1 MVNRADGAKRMHLQ
15 TSVTI
20 FAHGSV
26 LLAQNDFPAFLIPL
40 AIFGV
45 IIVAVAISMYF
56 TARWEKQRT
65 EALRVVAD
73 GLGFEYWPRGSDALV
88 GEFGP
93 FHLFQIG
100 RARTIKN
107 FMQGAAQG
115 LTISLFDYS
124 YVIGS
129 GKHQQTIVQS
139 VFVAHRAGMNLPS
152 FSVRPKS
159 FWDRIGHW
167 FGTKDIEFE
176 SNPAFNNAF
185 LVKGSDDVAIRAA
198 FTDPLL
204 EYLVTHPNVQLEG
217 NGERLMYYRGARV
230 KPEQMRDFMAEGFAV
245 LGLFPEA

>member
-1 MVNRADGAKRMHLQ
+1 MSR
-15 TSVTI
+15 
-20 FAHGSV
+20 
-26 LLAQNDFPAFLIPL
+26 FLIR
-40 AIFGV
+40 
-45 IIVAVAISMYF
+45 
-56 TARWEKQRT
+56 ARGTDVQI
-65 EALRVVAD
+65 AD
-73 GLGFEYWPRGSDALV
+73 MNA
-88 GEFGP
+88 

-100 RARTIKN
+100 RAKTIKN

-139 VFVAHRAGMNLPS
+139 VFVALRAEMRLPS

-176 SNPAFNNAF
+176 SNAAFTKAC
-185 LVKGSDDVAIRAA
+185 LVKGSDEVAIRAV

-204 EYLVTHPNVQLEG
+204 DYLAAHPNVQLEG
-217 NGERLMYYRGARV
+217 NGERLMFYRGARV
-230 KPEQMRDFMAEGFAV
+230 KPEQIREFMAEGFAV
-245 LGLFPEA
+245 LGLFPET